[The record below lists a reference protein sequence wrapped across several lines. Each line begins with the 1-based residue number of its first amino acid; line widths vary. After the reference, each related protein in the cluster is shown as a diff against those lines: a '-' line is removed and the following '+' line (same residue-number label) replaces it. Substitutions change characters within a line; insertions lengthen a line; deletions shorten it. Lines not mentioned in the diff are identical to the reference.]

1 MTMTR
6 LEDIKPSKGAKK
18 KNKRLGRGNSSGH
31 GSTATKGNKGQI
43 ARSGGY
49 HKVGFEGGQ
58 MPLQRRLPKF
68 GFSNAVFKKEYTVI
82 NLTRI
87 DTLPNTSE
95 ITPDTLVDLNIIKA
109 SQKDSVKIL
118 GTGELTKSY
127 TVKAHKFSKT
137 AVEKIQKSGGKAEV
151 LN

>member
-1 MTMTR
+1 M
-6 LEDIKPSKGAKK
+6 IKLDGLKPATGSKK

-68 GFSNAVFKKEYTVI
+68 GFTNVFRKEYTVI
-82 NLTRI
+82 NLARI
-87 DTLPNTSE
+87 DILPNDKE
-95 ITPDTLVDLNIIKA
+95 ITPDRLIELGVIKNSQA
-109 SQKDSVKIL
+109 SRVKIL
-118 GTGELTKSY
+118 GTGDLTKVY
-127 TVKAHKFSKT
+127 TIKAHKFSET
-137 AVEKIQKSGGKAEV
+137 ALDKIKKIGGKAEV
-151 LN
+151 IA

>member
-1 MTMTR
+1 M
-6 LEDIKPSKGAKK
+6 IKLDGLKPAKGSKK

-31 GSTATKGNKGQI
+31 GSTSTKGNKGQI

-68 GFSNAVFKKEYTVI
+68 GFNNPFRKEYTVI
-82 NLTRI
+82 NLSRI
-87 DTLPNTSE
+87 DTLPNDKE
-95 ITPDTLVDLNIIKA
+95 ITPERLVELGIIKN
-109 SQKDSVKIL
+109 SQMDRLKVL
-118 GTGELTKSY
+118 GTGDLTKIY
-127 TVKAHKFSKT
+127 TIKAHKFSET
-137 AVEKIQKSGGKAEV
+137 AVEKIKKAGGKAEV

>member
-1 MTMTR
+1 M
-6 LEDIKPSKGAKK
+6 IKLDGLKPAKGSRSKT
-18 KNKRLGRGNSSGH
+18 KRIGRGNSSGH

-68 GFSNAVFKKEYTVI
+68 GFNNPSRKEYTVV

-87 DTLPNTSE
+87 DTLPNDSA
-95 ITPDTLVDLNIIKA
+95 ITPERLVELGVIKNA
-109 SQKDSVKIL
+109 QIESLKIL
-118 GTGELTKSY
+118 GSGNLTKAY
-127 TVKAHKFSKT
+127 NIKAHKFSES
-137 AVEKIQKSGGKAEV
+137 ALDKIKKSGGSAEV
-151 LN
+151 IA

>member
-1 MTMTR
+1 MIK
-6 LEDIKPSKGAKK
+6 LESLKPAKGSRSKT
-18 KNKRLGRGNSSGH
+18 KRIGRGNSSGH

-68 GFSNAVFKKEYTVI
+68 GFNNPSRREYTVV

-87 DTLPNTSE
+87 DALPNDSA
-95 ITPDTLVDLNIIKA
+95 ITPERLVELGVIKNA
-109 SQKDSVKIL
+109 QIESLKIL
-118 GTGELTKSY
+118 GSGNLTKAY
-127 TVKAHKFSKT
+127 NIKAHKFSES
-137 AVEKIQKSGGKAEV
+137 ALDKIKKSGGSAEV
-151 LN
+151 IA